1 MVLKKVV
8 SQSHTYSIPEINS
21 VSLEI
26 QDGHTW
32 LVFVSDNELAQT
44 NLTDLLKKIVNAL
57 NISWDHDVKISPFNT
72 TTCMQFNQFV
82 NSSIKFIVG
91 FGINP
96 MQLSLQGFD
105 TKHQVYSIYN
115 KHLLFADSLETYSN
129 DQSKKVLWKAL
140 QEMKS

>member
-44 NLTDLLKKIVNAL
+44 NITDLLKKIVHAL

-72 TTCMQFNQFV
+72 TTCIQFNQFA

-96 MQLSLQGFD
+96 MQLCLQGFD

-115 KHLLFADSLETYSN
+115 KHILFAEYLGTYTN
-129 DQSKKVLWKAL
+129 DATKKVLWMAL
-140 QEMKS
+140 KEMKG

>member
-8 SQSHTYSIPEINS
+8 SQTHTYSIPDINS

-26 QDGHTW
+26 QESHTW
-32 LVFVSDNELAQT
+32 LVFVSDTELVQT
-44 NLTDLLKKIVNAL
+44 NLIDLLTKIVHAL
-57 NISWDHDVKISPFNT
+57 NISWDHDVKISPFNS
-72 TTCMQFNQFV
+72 TTCMQFNQLA

-105 TKHQVYSIYN
+105 TKHQIYSIYN
-115 KHLLFADSLETYSN
+115 KYILFADYLGMYTN
-129 DQSKKVLWKAL
+129 DLTKKVLWKAL
-140 QEMKS
+140 KEMKE

>member
-26 QDGHTW
+26 QNGHTW

-72 TTCMQFNQFV
+72 TSCLQFNQIA
-82 NSSIKFIVG
+82 NSSLKCVVG

-96 MQLSLQGFD
+96 NQLSLQGFNN
-105 TKHQVYSIYN
+105 KHQVYSIYN